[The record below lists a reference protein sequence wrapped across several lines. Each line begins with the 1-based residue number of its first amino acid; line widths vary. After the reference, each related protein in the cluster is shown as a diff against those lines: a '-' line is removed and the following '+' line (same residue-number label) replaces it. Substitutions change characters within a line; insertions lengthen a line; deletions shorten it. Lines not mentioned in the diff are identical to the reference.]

1 MKYQVS
7 FSWLTCY
14 FHIHI
19 KRLALLSLHKKSH
32 LVQWCLWQQC
42 LCQSNFDATS
52 KWQTIYLTWNYL
64 NIIGCWH
71 AYCSTRK
78 LLSEESYQ
86 ALTVYLAR
94 REKAIHWS
102 RISEIETHIESK
114 VKRTEKNKALTCEI
128 FFQHSKR
135 NFVSPPSHV
144 ICNMLYTL
152 YGLYFFFGGGGGGNF
167 CSFFP
172 LHINS
177 PNLRTHPAKWLPQH
191 ALIT

>member
-19 KRLALLSLHKKSH
+19 ERSALLSLHKKSH
-32 LVQWCLWQQC
+32 LVRWCLWQQC

-52 KWQTIYLTWNYL
+52 KWQTIYLTGNYL

-86 ALTVYLAR
+86 ALTVILQGVNKGKGYSLIPNLW
-94 REKAIHWS
+94 EW
-102 RISEIETHIESK
+102 ETHWKKSK
-114 VKRTEKNKALTCEI
+114 KNWKNKTLTCEI
-128 FFQHSKR
+128 FFQHSRR
-135 NFVSPPSHV
+135 NSVSPHSHV
-144 ICNMLYTL
+144 ICSVHCMACT
-152 YGLYFFFGGGGGGNF
+152 FGGGGVGGNF

-172 LHINS
+172 LYINNH
-177 PNLRTHPAKWLPQH
+177 NLRTHPAKWLPQH